1 MNASAADRNTQ
12 QSGLQVRTLPISA
25 TAILFAGCLCCL
37 DSDGYVIDGTDATAQ
52 KFAGIAQEA
61 FDNTDGTDGA
71 DEDGNDADVVLYT
84 EGAFRF
90 ASASLTEAD
99 IGKAVYL
106 LDNQTVVKSGH
117 ADLDF
122 HIYVGRIISIESAT
136 VVWVAI
142 DPYGVDPNLVDVTID
157 AAGPNATTLSLAS
170 HAAATA
176 RDGTG
181 LYVKYVD
188 SMLAIVAASGAPATV
203 TRKVITTHFTLASG
217 VISAV
222 GDESANR
229 LVIAMRAVVKQ

>member
-1 MNASAADRNTQ
+1 MSASAADRNTQ

-25 TAILFAGCLCCL
+25 AAILFAGCLCCL

-61 FDNTDGTDGA
+61 FDNTDGTDGT
-71 DEDGNDADVVLYT
+71 DEDGNDANVVLYT

-142 DPYGVDPNLVDVTID
+142 DPYGIDPNLVDGTLDVAGTN
-157 AAGPNATTLSLAS
+157 AAAISLAS
-170 HAAATA
+170 HAFAAA
-176 RDGTG
+176 RGGTG
-181 LYVKYVD
+181 LYVKAVD
-188 SMLAIVAASGAPATV
+188 AMQASIIASEAVATV
-203 TRKVITTHFTLASG
+203 FRKVVTTNFTLASG
-217 VISAV
+217 VITTV
-222 GDESANR
+222 TDESANR
-229 LVIAMRAVVKQ
+229 LFVSGRFVVKQ